1 MNKMQ
6 KVVSTNIEQLDRNSQ
21 TYKDVMSKFLESETI
36 ENGTEKA
43 KENFENVNQEFANGT
58 RTTYTFDDGFV
69 REIIQLNFLSP
80 TTTSI
85 DSTEYANHIQNWC
98 LIAGVED
105 GNVFLIQGIELH
117 TFCMH
122 EGGH

>member
-6 KVVSTNIEQLDRNSQ
+6 KVLSTDIEQLDRNSQ
-21 TYKDVMSKFLESETI
+21 VYKQVMSEYLRIETRD
-36 ENGTEKA
+36 NGEEKA
-43 KENFENVNQEFANGT
+43 KLDFENVNEQFVNGT
-58 RTTYTFDDGFV
+58 KTTYTFDDSLV

-80 TTTSI
+80 TTTP
-85 DSTEYANHIQNWC
+85 DTKEYSNHIQNWC
-98 LIAGVED
+98 LVAGVED
-105 GNVFLIQGIELH
+105 ENVFLIQGVELH